1 VGLDND
7 RIRLPKFEIAS
18 HRRALGEALEKGYAE
33 KAAGREVE
41 SALPSARRRRAL
53 RIAIPA
59 AAIIVAG
66 LVVVLV
72 FSLAGTQ
79 PGGEEGITT
88 MSESQA
94 LAARVET
101 HTTGFDFALFREV
114 MVEGGGE
121 NTVLSPLSAR
131 LALAMAYN
139 GANDEVAEE
148 MAYVLD
154 FAGLSLD
161 EVNTMMRNLL
171 TSLLGAD
178 ENVQLEIANSIWSD
192 DEVTFDPDFR
202 RRCVESYDAEVADVD
217 FQGGEAAGTI
227 DSWVNEKTHGSIPG
241 IAGAFDLEVLEA
253 MLINALY
260 FKGTWTVQFDPAMT
274 ADMVFHLAD
283 SGTKTV
289 PMMSQAGFYD
299 YYENLDFQAVS
310 LPYGN
315 GRLSMYIFL
324 PQEDKNLEGFI
335 YSLNRENWEKWMAAF
350 DKREGMIYLPRFK
363 MEHEKDL
370 SPALTSLGMGS
381 AFSANGYAFPKMV
394 SEGSLWID
402 KVVQKTYMSVK
413 EEGTEVAASTGIG
426 MTWKS
431 SLASNQP
438 FIMEVNRP
446 FFFAIADNQTGT
458 LLFMGSIFEPQE

>member
-1 VGLDND
+1 VGLDSD

-18 HRRALGEALEKGYAE
+18 HRRALGEALGKGYAE
-33 KAAGREVE
+33 KSAGREVE

-53 RIAIPA
+53 RVAIPA
-59 AAIIVAG
+59 AAIIIAG
-66 LVVVLV
+66 LAVALV
-72 FSLAGTQ
+72 FSLTGSQ

-101 HTTGFDFALFREV
+101 YTTGFDFALFREV
-114 MVEGGGE
+114 MAECGGE

-154 FAGLSLD
+154 FAGMSLD
-161 EVNTMMRNLL
+161 EVNAMMRDLME
-171 TSLLGAD
+171 SLLGAD

-202 RRCVESYDAEVADVD
+202 RRCEDSYDAEVAEVD

-227 DSWVNEKTHGSIPG
+227 DGWVNEKTHGCIPG
-241 IAGAFDLEVLEA
+241 IAGALDLESLEA

-274 ADMVFHLAD
+274 ADLDFYLAGG
-283 SGTKTV
+283 GTKRV
-289 PMMSQAGFYD
+289 PMMNQMDFYD

-315 GRLSMYIFL
+315 GRLSMYVFL
-324 PQEDKNLEGFI
+324 PREDK
-335 YSLNRENWEKWMAAF
+335 SLASFVDSLSRENWEKWMAAF
-350 DKREGMIYLPRFK
+350 DNRQGTITLPRFT
-363 MEHEKDL
+363 MGYERDL
-370 SPALTSLGMGS
+370 SPALTTLGMGS
-381 AFSANGYAFPKMV
+381 AFGGNAFPKMV
-394 SEGSLWID
+394 SEESLWID
-402 KVVQKTYMSVK
+402 KVVQKTYIDVN
-413 EEGTEVAASTGIG
+413 EEGTEAAAVTAIN
-426 MTWKS
+426 MT
-431 SLASNQP
+431 LGLNPNQP
-438 FIMEVNRP
+438 FVMEVNRP
-446 FFFAIADNQTGT
+446 FIFAIQDNQTGNI
-458 LLFMGSIFEPQE
+458 LFMGSIFEPQE